1 MSAMSATSDTK
12 TAIPPLRY
20 LGPIHE
26 GIPVRNLEACVKFY
40 TEVLGLKLLP
50 RPKLPGPGAW
60 LGDEDNTVQ
69 FHLIVTDKDYIP
81 GSDARMSPTGRH
93 TAWMVKSL
101 DDFRARMKHLCV
113 EYQSVGGFIN
123 SDQLFVKDPEG
134 HTWEFQE
141 PK

>member
-1 MSAMSATSDTK
+1 MDGTK
-12 TAIPPLRY
+12 KDLPPLVY
-20 LGPIHE
+20 LGSVHE
-26 GIPVRNLEACVKFY
+26 GIPVRDLDRAVKFY

-69 FHLIVTDKDYIP
+69 FHLIVTEKDYIP
-81 GSDARMSPTGRH
+81 GPDAPRTPTGRH
-93 TAWMVKSL
+93 TAWMVKDL
-101 DDFRARMKHLCV
+101 NAFRERMKALGV
-113 EYQSVGGFIN
+113 DYGELKGIIS

>member
-1 MSAMSATSDTK
+1 MTESVRSD
-12 TAIPPLRY
+12 PPGIKY

-50 RPKLPGPGAW
+50 RPKLHAPGAW

-69 FHLIVTDKDYIP
+69 FHLIVTEKDYIP
-81 GSDARMSPTGRH
+81 GSEAKTSATGRH
-93 TAWMVKSL
+93 TAWMVQSL
-101 DDFRARMKHLCV
+101 AEFRARMENLGV